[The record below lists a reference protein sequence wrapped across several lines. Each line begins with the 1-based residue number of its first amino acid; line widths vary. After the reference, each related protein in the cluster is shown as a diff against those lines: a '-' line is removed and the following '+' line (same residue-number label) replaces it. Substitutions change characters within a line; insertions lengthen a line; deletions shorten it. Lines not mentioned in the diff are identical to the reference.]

1 MEEDEQHQ
9 AISTGRLRTGRSKRA
24 STESNRKRRSKRAST
39 ESESAREVV
48 TEAARAVV
56 EAQRGKSGTEAERG
70 ATQESRGESESK
82 DRMASQRA
90 SNRKSL
96 GAEGG
101 SLAHGEEDE
110 DMELVDSPS
119 VSLQKLLAEK
129 AKSKASGKRL
139 RDRSG
144 ASLPENSPKVISPQT
159 GVHVTVSSPNQKLKL
174 WLGFETMEKLA
185 MENGQEPLFYEETI
199 ADRITRGIS
208 KVEATELEQ
217 VSVSFPRIPQLLY
230 PNKRMDGIPGQHY
243 NLTQVPSEI
252 PIDPSTCLSLDFQIS
267 IHFQLPNTPLLHNH
281 VKELVKNRL
290 EFMNIPLGTNLIE
303 PISILCMSVKKGGE
317 KGVWAGIIKLHLL
330 HPERDGIAMLKGLR
344 PFILQLDP
352 LPHLSTLGKVC
363 KSYHA
368 IARNNNLSVKITSD
382 TLLGISPYALFC
394 DVLENSFRR
403 GHDFEVVDV
412 QKSTSQNHAYIVAP
426 TPLQA
431 KKIQELHVSTHH
443 EILEGQMKK
452 GPNITLEQKQRKEA
466 LTLTLYNLPIL
477 MCIDTTSLEICKV
490 LGTKNVVSIWFHKQ
504 DGVRH
509 NGSANVECLNPY
521 VYRKFV
527 GKEIKIGV
535 YHVEVA
541 PHRRSLEGSEKPPK
555 ALLEKF
561 GFNDTNTCL
570 VDTIE
575 AIQNQSQGETS
586 ATKSDVLS
594 IMKEAIEEG
603 NKKLKIELNK
613 EMKVLKDDIV
623 KEAHIYAD
631 NINDKLKQQMVDIQT
646 TLALALTGMQQL
658 TGVVNPTRMLQ
669 DHPNVD

>member
-1 MEEDEQHQ
+1 
-9 AISTGRLRTGRSKRA
+9 
-24 STESNRKRRSKRAST
+24 
-39 ESESAREVV
+39 
-48 TEAARAVV
+48 
-56 EAQRGKSGTEAERG
+56 
-70 ATQESRGESESK
+70 
-82 DRMASQRA
+82 
-90 SNRKSL
+90 
-96 GAEGG
+96 
-101 SLAHGEEDE
+101 LANLFGEEDE

-159 GVHVTVSSPNQKLKL
+159 GVHVTVSSPNPKLKL

-185 MENGQEPLFYEETI
+185 IENGQEPLFYEETI

-452 GPNITLEQKQRKEA
+452 GPTITLEQKQRKEA

-477 MCIDTTSLEICKV
+477 MCIDTTSLEICKAF
-490 LGTKNVVSIWFHKQ
+490 GTKNVVSIWFHKQ

-521 VYRKFV
+521 VYRQFV

-535 YHVEVA
+535 YHVEVT

-555 ALLEKF
+555 ALLEKL

-570 VDTIE
+570 VNTIE

-586 ATKSDVLS
+586 ATKSDVFS

-613 EMKVLKDDIV
+613 EMKVLKEDIV

-631 NINDKLKQQMVDIQT
+631 NINEKLKQQMVDIQT

-669 DHPNVD
+669 DQPNVD